1 MRYLPVFLDLAGR
14 RCVVLGGDRLAAD
27 KARQLFE
34 AGGRVTVFAASP
46 GPEMEELAT
55 AAPLALRRRDYRPG
69 DLAGA
74 RVAIDASGDEAIN
87 ALSHEEADRERVLL
101 NVVDVPDRC
110 GFIAPAVVRRD
121 PLLIAISTSGE
132 SPWLAGA
139 LRARLERLL
148 GEEWGPF
155 VALVGRTRRR
165 LRRAGV
171 PVADQEPVY
180 RRLMASPIRRLL
192 SEGRAAEAEL
202 AAEAIAA
209 EERAAAARTR

>member
-1 MRYLPVFLDLAGR
+1 
-14 RCVVLGGDRLAAD
+14 VL
-27 KARQLFE
+27 
-34 AGGRVTVFAASP
+34 
-46 GPEMEELAT
+46 EELAA
-55 AAPLALRRRDYRPG
+55 AAPISVRRRDYRPG

-74 RVAIDASGDEAIN
+74 RLAIDATGDEAVN
-87 ALSHEEADRERVLL
+87 ALSQEEADRERVLL
-101 NVVDVPDRC
+101 NVVDVPERC
-110 GFIAPAVVRRD
+110 GFIAPAIVRRD
-121 PLLIAISTSGE
+121 PLLVAISTSGE

-139 LRARLERLL
+139 LRARLERLF

-180 RRLMASPIRRLL
+180 RRLIASPVRRLL
-192 SEGRAAEAEL
+192 AEGRAAEAEE

-209 EERAAAARTR
+209 EKLGTPAER